1 MERSDTRHPLGE
13 DRCVRGACQ
22 TVSHGI
28 MFQHPAG
35 LGEERSH
42 MPMTGRRKRTYAR
55 AVMLPR
61 APDLGLLLVRT
72 DYSDH
77 QAWHAALSAATAVYD
92 RDDFERMGVLL
103 RPVESPALSN
113 LTAEE
118 LVGLAREDYLSQIA
132 VADAQTMRDQ
142 TVLFVDFNELNEQAG
157 RTFRS
162 IPSEVEPI
170 VANLSLANMDFAEFA
185 DNTDPEGIFRGF

>member
-1 MERSDTRHPLGE
+1 MSAWARCCGRWSPLP
-13 DRCVRGACQ
+13 
-22 TVSHGI
+22 S
-28 MFQHPAG
+28 
-35 LGEERSH
+35 
-42 MPMTGRRKRTYAR
+42 RTSR
-55 AVMLPR
+55 PR
-61 APDLGLLLVRT
+61 
-72 DYSDH
+72 
-77 QAWHAALSAATAVYD
+77 
-92 RDDFERMGVLL
+92 
-103 RPVESPALSN
+103 
-113 LTAEE
+113 